1 MNARHITIDQE
12 RKRLLV
18 GLAVDE
24 QFQAGNARQNT
35 LAARFKDELI
45 LGRKMTI
52 EASASESR
60 SSHHSLERRITDS
73 IGGEFC
79 ACRFNNSLARLSGL
93 DS

>member
-1 MNARHITIDQE
+1 MNARHITIDKE

-24 QFQAGNARQNT
+24 RFEAGNARQNT
-35 LAARFKDELI
+35 LAARFKNELI
-45 LGRKMTI
+45 LRRKMTI
-52 EASASESR
+52 EAPASESR
-60 SSHHSLERRITDS
+60 SSHHSREPRVTDS

-79 ACRFNNSLARLSGL
+79 ACRFNNSLARLCGL

>member
-1 MNARHITIDQE
+1 MIHKE

-18 GLAVDE
+18 GLSTGE
-24 QFQAGNARQNT
+24 QFHTGNARQNS

-60 SSHHSLERRITDS
+60 SSHHSLERRVTDS